1 MLIRDC
7 CQVRATINDMTAD
20 KFYAAGALEATTNRQ
35 MLYLGLSGKIAEL
48 GTRMVDTSFRTRW
61 VDAQKSMRGT
71 AMTLSAKQLSFILA
85 RFDSQFS
92 SQRFI
97 TSEA

>member
-48 GTRMVDTSFRTRW
+48 GTRMVDTPFRKYFGSMHKNLCVELSWRSLQNSFP
-61 VDAQKSMRGT
+61 
-71 AMTLSAKQLSFILA
+71 
-85 RFDSQFS
+85 S
-92 SQRFI
+92 S
-97 TSEA
+97 

>member
-48 GTRMVDTSFRTRW
+48 GTRMVDTPFRTRW
-61 VDAQKSMRGT
+61 VDAQKFMRGT
-71 AMTLSAKQLSFILA
+71 VMTLSAKQLFFILV
-85 RFDSQFS
+85 
-92 SQRFI
+92 
-97 TSEA
+97 